1 LEEHSIHTAR
11 EELGSCA
18 SAPVHHSSTGSIA
31 MAAATLDTETSA
43 IAEAE
48 PFHIPD
54 LVEQSFTTIE
64 LVAAITAI
72 IPSVFPYLQ
81 RCEPKQGRF
90 G

>member
-1 LEEHSIHTAR
+1 LEERNIHTAT

-18 SAPVHHSSTGSIA
+18 SAPEHHSSTGSIA
-31 MAAATLDTETSA
+31 ILDTEAA
-43 IAEAE
+43 IAMGE

-54 LVEQSFTTIE
+54 LVEQSFATIE

-72 IPSVFPYLQ
+72 NPLIFPYLQ

>member
-1 LEEHSIHTAR
+1 MEERNIHTAR
-11 EELGSCA
+11 DELGLCA
-18 SAPVHHSSTGSIA
+18 SAPEHHSSTGSIA
-31 MAAATLDTETSA
+31 MAAATLDTEASA
-43 IAEAE
+43 IAKAK

-54 LVEQSFTTIE
+54 LVEQSFATIE

-72 IPSVFPYLQ
+72 NLSIFPYLQ

>member
-1 LEEHSIHTAR
+1 MEERNIHIAT

-18 SAPVHHSSTGSIA
+18 SAPEHHSSTGSIA
-31 MAAATLDTETSA
+31 ILDTEAAA
-43 IAEAE
+43 IAMGE

-54 LVEQSFTTIE
+54 LVEQSFATIE
-64 LVAAITAI
+64 LVAAITVI
-72 IPSVFPYLQ
+72 NPSIFPYLQ